1 MRRAVGPG
9 RGLGLRFRVFLLVG
23 VGVLGPAVVLTV
35 TLSRRLSEL
44 DQKLIAGRERAAA
57 AAAGQLD
64 EELTLDLETLQRAAS
79 TGRVDLEDADDA
91 PERAALHDL
100 YLHNHFPESVFFLT
114 DRGRLVA
121 EQPVRGGRSLAAP
134 PGSDEVQQVLRSGRP
149 AVSALVG
156 EGGEARTYAMVPVRN
171 WEGRVVGIAGGV
183 IEAGHERFTRLLR
196 YLKRGP
202 DSYAELVDRNGRI
215 LASTERSH
223 LGHRSEC
230 AGVGL
235 AAVSHKPMA
244 GQCVACHRGSAIPDQ
259 NRYVL
264 AASPLRTAPWAV
276 ALRLPAEEVMAS
288 AGAFSVSFVAL
299 VLSLLLLAAAF
310 SWGAARSVTMPVAVL
325 TGAAER
331 IAAGNLADPI
341 PNLGEDEVGRLGNS
355 LERMRSALRQINE
368 ELERRVA
375 DRTAELGRVNERLRQ
390 RERSLAQLYGKVV
403 GAQEEERRRLARELH
418 DETSQSLAVLVMGI
432 DSALAA
438 VKSGLTP
445 RLDEVK
451 ALAVRTIEE
460 VHRMILDLRPSVLD
474 DLGLV
479 SAVRWYA
486 ERHLQARGIA
496 VRCEFGEVPPLRPEV
511 ETALFRICQEAM
523 SNIARHAE
531 ADGVLVQVGVEAG
544 ALTVEIED
552 DGKGFDAD
560 RVSAS
565 ERRPFGLLG
574 IRERAELIGGTVQID
589 SAPGK
594 GTRIRVRLPLPAP
607 EV

>member
-23 VGVLGPAVVLTV
+23 VGVVGPGVVLTV
-35 TLSRRLSEL
+35 ALGRRLAEL
-44 DQKLIAGRERAAA
+44 DETLLASRQRAAA

-79 TGRVDLEDADDA
+79 AGRVDLEDTDDA
-91 PERAALHDL
+91 PERVALHDL
-100 YLHNHFPESVFFLT
+100 YLHNHFPESVFFMT
-114 DRGRLVA
+114 ERGRLVA
-121 EQPVRGGRSLAAP
+121 EEPVRGGRSLAAP
-134 PGSDEVQQVLRSGRP
+134 PGSAEVQQVLRSGRP
-149 AVSALVG
+149 AVTALIG

-171 WEGRVVGIAGGV
+171 WEGNVVGISGGV

-196 YLKRGP
+196 YLKRGH
-202 DSYAELVDRNGRI
+202 DSYADLVDRNGRI

-223 LGHRSEC
+223 LGRRSEC
-230 AGVGL
+230 AGVGVTAL
-235 AAVSHKPMA
+235 SHKPMA
-244 GQCVACHRGSAIPDQ
+244 GKCVACHRGSGILDQ
-259 NRYVL
+259 NLYVL
-264 AASPLRTAPWAV
+264 AAAPLGAAPWAV
-276 ALRLPAEEVMAS
+276 ALKLPAEEVLAS
-288 AGAFSVSFVAL
+288 SGAFSVSFVIL
-299 VLSLLLLAAAF
+299 VLAMLLLAALF

-355 LERMRSALRQINE
+355 LERMRSALRQTNE

-375 DRTAELGRVNERLRQ
+375 DRTVELARVNERLRE
-390 RERSLAQLYGKVV
+390 RERSLAELYGKVV

-438 VKSGLTP
+438 VKNGLTP

-460 VHRMILDLRPSVLD
+460 VHRMVLDLRPSVLD

-496 VRCEFGEVPPLRPEV
+496 VRCEFGEVPSLRPEV

-531 ADGVLVQVGVEAG
+531 ADSVLVQVGVEAG

-552 DGKGFDAD
+552 DGRGFDAG
-560 RVSAS
+560 RAGAS

-574 IRERAELIGGTVQID
+574 IRERVELIGGTVQID

-594 GTRIRVRLPLPAP
+594 GTRVRVRLPLPVP
-607 EV
+607 EA